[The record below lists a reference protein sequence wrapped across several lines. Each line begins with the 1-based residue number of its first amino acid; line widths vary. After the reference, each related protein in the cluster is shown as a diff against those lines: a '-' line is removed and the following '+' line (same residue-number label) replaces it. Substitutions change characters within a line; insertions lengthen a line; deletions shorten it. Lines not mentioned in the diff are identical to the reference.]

1 MSVAI
6 FLSAKR
12 LVVADK
18 ILLVQ
23 VNEIG
28 IITVNNDT
36 VGSDLLARYI
46 QERLFK
52 SYLGTGKMYSRIILH
67 KADANV
73 PDIVTAVVIKE
84 IKDAQQKALTEVSLQ
99 KYNRSFNSL
108 EERRKEKIK
117 KLFPVLFQDTFN

>member
-67 KADANV
+67 KADDNV